1 MNHDTNTLI
10 LSLPNK
16 LGMSAG
22 LKTLKLDE
30 KGRIQLPA
38 DLIAR
43 LNMNPGDEFVIDAT
57 RDTILLKKMDP
68 MDLATIMEGVIEEA
82 QKVDLDKL
90 EQDIEE
96 EGNRIARKKYKI
108 FAGH

>member
-1 MNHDTNTLI
+1 M
-10 LSLPNK
+10 
-16 LGMSAG
+16 
-22 LKTLKLDE
+22 TLKLDE

-38 DLIAR
+38 DLRAR

-57 RDTILLKKMDP
+57 RDTILLKKMD
-68 MDLATIMEGVIEEA
+68 LASIMKGVIEEA

>member
-1 MNHDTNTLI
+1 M
-10 LSLPNK
+10 
-16 LGMSAG
+16 
-22 LKTLKLDE
+22 TLKLDE

-38 DLIAR
+38 DLRAR

-57 RDTILLKKMDP
+57 RDTILLKKMDQ
-68 MDLATIMEGVIEEA
+68 MDLATIMKGVIEEA

>member
-1 MNHDTNTLI
+1 M
-10 LSLPNK
+10 
-16 LGMSAG
+16 
-22 LKTLKLDE
+22 TLKLDE

-38 DLIAR
+38 DLRAR

-57 RDTILLKKMDP
+57 RDTILLKKMD
-68 MDLATIMEGVIEEA
+68 LASIMKGVIEEA
-82 QKVDLDKL
+82 KKVDLDKL

>member
-1 MNHDTNTLI
+1 
-10 LSLPNK
+10 
-16 LGMSAG
+16 
-22 LKTLKLDE
+22 
-30 KGRIQLPA
+30 
-38 DLIAR
+38 
-43 LNMNPGDEFVIDAT
+43 MNPGDEFVIDAT
-57 RDTILLKKMDP
+57 RDTILLKKMD
-68 MDLATIMEGVIEEA
+68 LASIMKGVIEEA

>member
-1 MNHDTNTLI
+1 
-10 LSLPNK
+10 
-16 LGMSAG
+16 MSARPM
-22 LKTLKLDE
+22 TLKLDE

-38 DLIAR
+38 DLRAR

-57 RDTILLKKMDP
+57 RDTILLKKMD
-68 MDLATIMEGVIEEA
+68 LASIMKGVIEEA

>member
-1 MNHDTNTLI
+1 M
-10 LSLPNK
+10 
-16 LGMSAG
+16 
-22 LKTLKLDE
+22 TLKLDE
-30 KGRIQLPA
+30 KNRIQLPA
-38 DLIAR
+38 DLRAR

-57 RDTILLKKMDP
+57 RDTILLKKMD
-68 MDLATIMEGVIEEA
+68 LASIMKGVIEEA

>member
-1 MNHDTNTLI
+1 M
-10 LSLPNK
+10 
-16 LGMSAG
+16 MSARPM
-22 LKTLKLDE
+22 TLKLDE

-38 DLIAR
+38 DLRAR

-57 RDTILLKKMDP
+57 RDTILLKKMD
-68 MDLATIMEGVIEEA
+68 LASIMKGVIEEA

-96 EGNRIARKKYKI
+96 KNNRIARKKYKI

>member
-1 MNHDTNTLI
+1 
-10 LSLPNK
+10 
-16 LGMSAG
+16 MSARPM
-22 LKTLKLDE
+22 TLKLDE

-38 DLIAR
+38 DLRAR

-57 RDTILLKKMDP
+57 RDTILLKKMD
-68 MDLATIMEGVIEEA
+68 LASIMKGVIEEA
-82 QKVDLDKL
+82 KKVDLDKL

>member
-1 MNHDTNTLI
+1 M
-10 LSLPNK
+10 
-16 LGMSAG
+16 MSARPM
-22 LKTLKLDE
+22 TLKLDE
-30 KGRIQLPA
+30 MGRIQLPA
-38 DLIAR
+38 DLRAR

-57 RDTILLKKMDP
+57 RDTILLKKMD
-68 MDLATIMEGVIEEA
+68 LASIMKGVIEEA

>member
-1 MNHDTNTLI
+1 M
-10 LSLPNK
+10 
-16 LGMSAG
+16 
-22 LKTLKLDE
+22 TLKLDE
-30 KGRIQLPA
+30 MGRIQLPA
-38 DLIAR
+38 DLRAR

-57 RDTILLKKMDP
+57 RDTILLKKMD
-68 MDLATIMEGVIEEA
+68 LASIMKGVIEEA

>member
-1 MNHDTNTLI
+1 M
-10 LSLPNK
+10 
-16 LGMSAG
+16 MSARPM
-22 LKTLKLDE
+22 TLKLDE
-30 KGRIQLPA
+30 KNRIQLPA
-38 DLIAR
+38 DLRAR

-57 RDTILLKKMDP
+57 RDTILLKKMD
-68 MDLATIMEGVIEEA
+68 LASIMKGVIEEA

>member
-1 MNHDTNTLI
+1 M
-10 LSLPNK
+10 
-16 LGMSAG
+16 MSARPM
-22 LKTLKLDE
+22 TLKLDE
-30 KGRIQLPA
+30 MGRIQLPA
-38 DLIAR
+38 DLRAR

-57 RDTILLKKMDP
+57 RDTILLKKMD
-68 MDLATIMEGVIEEA
+68 LASIMKGVIEEA

-108 FAGH
+108 FQQDCTKEIQDFCWTLTSL